1 MNKLNL
7 MLIASPVE
15 FAAIFGGVTSDAT
28 AEARGGSTGVAQ
40 GAVTVPTEGSAEGNG
55 FGGRCKSNGVQFF
68 SLEASIGTLGPGRE
82 G

>member
-28 AEARGGSTGVAQ
+28 AEARGG
-40 GAVTVPTEGSAEGNG
+40 
-55 FGGRCKSNGVQFF
+55 
-68 SLEASIGTLGPGRE
+68 GRE
-82 G
+82 